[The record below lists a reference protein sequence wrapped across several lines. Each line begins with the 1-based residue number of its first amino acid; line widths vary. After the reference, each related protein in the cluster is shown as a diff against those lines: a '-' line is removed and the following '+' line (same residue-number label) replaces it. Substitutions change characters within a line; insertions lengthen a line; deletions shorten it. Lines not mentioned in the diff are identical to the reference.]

1 MPSHYDGLNTLLDL
15 DGFTYRLDKGYWVK
29 FEAHVVSVTDQI
41 PHGISY
47 CLTLHDRHNRR
58 VIGFDNA
65 HGYPPRSRRK
75 KFGGRKVT
83 WDHKHN
89 SEEVTLYD
97 FESAAQLIE
106 DFWEE
111 VSKVV

>member
-1 MPSHYDGLNTLLDL
+1 MPIHDSLEALLDL
-15 DGFTYRLDKGYWVK
+15 DGQQYHLNKGYWVK
-29 FEAHVVSVTDQI
+29 FEAYVVRVTDQI

-65 HGYPPRSRRK
+65 HGYPSRSRRK

-83 WDHKHN
+83 WDHRHDR
-89 SEEVTLYD
+89 EEVFQYE
-97 FESAAQLIE
+97 FESAVQLIE
-106 DFWEE
+106 DFWLE
-111 VSKVV
+111 VERFV